1 MFHTDKIT
9 TTDKGTS
16 LHVMPVL
23 SLHLLRLGPFITV
36 PDFVVQLQE
45 NKTVDVVIASRPRYK
60 LIKPAT
66 LDVDALKQHYD
77 VLLLVK
83 RAAPFWPS
91 EIQGSI
97 VRDYRLD
104 VGIPTQLFDSY
115 PARNAKL
122 INDAADVKLTGALDK
137 LLERRKAGGQ
147 GQGQKLE
154 LDEGL
159 LTFMEKLSKTYG
171 DKPVTM
177 LNLLRFN
184 EGKREDYLKYGK
196 VRNASTLS
204 CTWIAGASC

>member
-1 MFHTDKIT
+1 
-9 TTDKGTS
+9 
-16 LHVMPVL
+16 MPVL

-36 PDFVVQLQE
+36 PDFVAQLQE
-45 NKTVDVVIASRPRYK
+45 NKTVDVIIASRPRYK
-60 LIKPAT
+60 LIKPTA

-83 RAAPFWPS
+83 RATPFWPS

-115 PARNAKL
+115 PDRNAKL
-122 INDAADVKLTGALDK
+122 IDEAADVKLTGALDK
-137 LLERRKAGGQ
+137 LLERRKAGG
-147 GQGQKLE
+147 GGEGQKLE

-184 EGKREDYLKYGK
+184 EGKKEDYLKYGK
-196 VRNASTLS
+196 VR
-204 CTWIAGASC
+204 GAMDSQAHCG